1 MKGHNTPRL
10 AALLSLL
17 LVVGALWMGWPR
29 SRAALYSFQ
38 RERGKEQALAG
49 LAGYAEK
56 ESSHFVLWYA
66 PADEAVADLVLE
78 TAEWIY
84 EPVTARLGTAPA
96 EQVPLVLYAD
106 RTTLQRAFGWS
117 TGESAV
123 GIYWRG
129 TIRLLSPT
137 AWIHADSAEQL
148 RASYRRLNPI
158 AHELTHYLLDYMT
171 DGNYPHW
178 FSEGLA
184 QWIEYQVTGY
194 LWIEPQSSLNQ
205 DLYSYTDLQRR
216 FDQLTNQPLAYRQAH
231 LLVVYLVHRFGSESL
246 DGLVGRLDQGESF
259 SAALQR
265 ETGLLPPAFF
275 AHWLEWVQ
283 ANLENIEAAS

>member
-1 MKGHNTPRL
+1 
-10 AALLSLL
+10 
-17 LVVGALWMGWPR
+17 V
-29 SRAALYSFQ
+29 
-38 RERGKEQALAG
+38 QALAG
-49 LAGYAEK
+49 LTGYQEK
-56 ESSHFVLWYA
+56 ESAHFVLWYT
-66 PADEAVADLVLE
+66 PSDEAVADLVLE

-84 EPVTARLGTAPA
+84 EPVTARMGAAPE
-96 EQVPLVLYAD
+96 EQVPLVLYPD
-106 RTTLQRAFGWS
+106 RKTLRQDFGWG
-117 TGESAV
+117 TGNSAV

-137 AWIHADSAEQL
+137 AWIYAESPEQL

-205 DLYSYTDLQRR
+205 ELYSYTDLQRR
-216 FDQLTNQPLAYRQAH
+216 FDELPNQPLAYRQAH
-231 LLVVYLVHRFGSESL
+231 LLVAYLVHRFGGESL
-246 DGLVGRLDQGESF
+246 DGVVARLARGESF
-259 SAALQR
+259 AAALQR

-275 AHWLEWVQ
+275 AEWLQWVQ
-283 ANLENIEAAS
+283 TDLESVEAAS

>member
-1 MKGHNTPRL
+1 MRGHNVRRW
-10 AALLSLL
+10 AALPLL
-17 LVVGALWMGWPR
+17 LLLMGALWIGWPR
-29 SRAALYSFQ
+29 SRAALYSLQ
-38 RERGKEQALAG
+38 RERGRDQALAG
-49 LAGYAEK
+49 LTGYQAK
-56 ESSHFVLWYA
+56 GSTHFVLWYTA
-66 PADEAVADLVLE
+66 ADQAVADLVLE
-78 TAEWIY
+78 TAEWIF
-84 EPVTARLGTAPA
+84 EPVTARMGTTPA

-106 RTTLQRAFGWS
+106 RKTLQQAFGSS
-117 TGESAV
+117 TGQSAV

-137 AWIHADSAEQL
+137 AWIYADSAEKM

-184 QWIEYQVTGY
+184 QWIEHQVTGY

-205 DLYSYTDLQRR
+205 ELYSYTDLQRR
-216 FDQLTNQPLAYRQAH
+216 FDQLPNQPLAYRQAH
-231 LLVVYLVHRFGSESL
+231 LMVVYLVHRFGGESL
-246 DGLVGRLDQGESF
+246 DGLVARLARGESF
-259 SAALQR
+259 AAALQR

-275 AHWLEWVQ
+275 TEWLEWVQ
-283 ANLENIEAAS
+283 ANPDKVEVQS